1 MKSDIEIARE
11 CRLKPIEDIARQV
24 QIPVDELEHYGK
36 YIAKVP
42 ESLIDEKKVENSNLI
57 LVTAITPTKAGIG
70 KTTVSVGLA
79 LGLSYIG
86 KKNIV
91 ALREPS
97 LGPCFGLKGGAA
109 GGGYAQILPMDKINL
124 HFTGDFHAVTS
135 AHNMIAALLDNYI
148 YQHRDEGFAMKEI
161 LWKRVL
167 DINDRNLR
175 YVVTGLGAKTN
186 GVTMESGFDITPASE
201 IMAILCLATDINDLK
216 ERLANIVVAYRY
228 DRTPVYVRDL
238 EIEGALTLIL
248 KDAIKPNLVQTIYG
262 TPALVHGGPFA
273 NIAHGCNS
281 VLATATALRLADY
294 TITEAGFGADLG
306 AEKFLDIKCRFAN
319 LKPSC
324 IVLVSTVRSMKYNGG
339 VPKEE
344 LAKENLAALE
354 KGSENLAAHIDNL
367 HKFGVPVV
375 VAINHFYADTDKEI
389 EFIEKFCKQKGAD
402 FAVTKCFAEGG
413 AGSID
418 LANKVIKACEKENNF
433 RFLYDINMPI
443 YEKIETIAKE
453 IYGADG
459 VEYTKEAK
467 KSIDEFIKLGCD
479 NMPVCMAK
487 TQYSLSD
494 NPALLGRP
502 RGFKITVSSASLSNG
517 AGFLVCQTGSVMTMP
532 GLSKSPAAYKIDID
546 ENGNT
551 VGLF

>member
-201 IMAILCLATDINDLK
+201 IMAILCLSKDEHDLRRRI
-216 ERLANIVVAYRY
+216 ENIFKRRFTSQFGTNHGKHTGYRAR
-228 DRTPVYVRDL
+228 RTFCQYRTRMQL
-238 EIEGALTLIL
+238 
-248 KDAIKPNLVQTIYG
+248 
-262 TPALVHGGPFA
+262 
-273 NIAHGCNS
+273 
-281 VLATATALRLADY
+281 
-294 TITEAGFGADLG
+294 
-306 AEKFLDIKCRFAN
+306 
-319 LKPSC
+319 
-324 IVLVSTVRSMKYNGG
+324 
-339 VPKEE
+339 
-344 LAKENLAALE
+344 
-354 KGSENLAAHIDNL
+354 HIG
-367 HKFGVPVV
+367 H
-375 VAINHFYADTDKEI
+375 
-389 EFIEKFCKQKGAD
+389 
-402 FAVTKCFAEGG
+402 
-413 AGSID
+413 
-418 LANKVIKACEKENNF
+418 
-433 RFLYDINMPI
+433 
-443 YEKIETIAKE
+443 
-453 IYGADG
+453 
-459 VEYTKEAK
+459 
-467 KSIDEFIKLGCD
+467 
-479 NMPVCMAK
+479 
-487 TQYSLSD
+487 
-494 NPALLGRP
+494 
-502 RGFKITVSSASLSNG
+502 
-517 AGFLVCQTGSVMTMP
+517 QTGYDVRGLCGDGGRFRSRFGSGKVLQHQMP
-532 GLSKSPAAYKIDID
+532 EVRLES
-546 ENGNT
+546 
-551 VGLF
+551 